1 MPNTN
6 KSPVAQLFTGDDAFD
21 EFSRSLDSMMEDGAR
36 GETVIMIREGCHLRT
51 RVVNPMDLAMG
62 VPDSCEMIVLD
73 GATPDGES
81 WKTTYHPEQGV
92 CTVVHETPDSVN

>member
-1 MPNTN
+1 MSSTH
-6 KSPVAQLFTGDDAFD
+6 KSPIAQLFTGEDAYD
-21 EFSRSLDSMMEDGAR
+21 EFTKSLDSMMEAGAR

-62 VPDSCEMIVLD
+62 LPDSCEMIVLD
-73 GATPDGES
+73 GASAEGES

-92 CTVVHETPDSVN
+92 CTVVHETPDSLN